1 MSAPVPDHPELRD
14 FAGTAPIFPLPS
26 AMLYPGVSLPLHI
39 FEERYRTM
47 TADALA
53 GDRLLALAVL
63 RPGWEPRYEQKDV
76 AIYPTVCLGRISL
89 DERLP
94 DGRYIL
100 VVRGLA
106 RARVVAEE
114 GTGRP
119 YRVGRLELLGDLYPR
134 QPAIDRESRHA
145 ELTGLFCRLHPQ
157 FTELPGL
164 SGMLEGEL
172 SLGELCD
179 LLAYALR
186 LDAASGL
193 DVLQE
198 TNVDVRSDLLLDVL
212 RQRLRHGAARESTPP
227 FPPPFSAN

>member
-1 MSAPVPDHPELRD
+1 MSASVPEHPELRD

-26 AMLYPGVSLPLHI
+26 AVLYPNVSLPLHI

-47 TADALA
+47 TAAALA
-53 GDRLLALAVL
+53 SDRLLALAVL

-94 DGRYIL
+94 DGRYVL
-100 VVRGLA
+100 VLRGLA

-114 GTGRP
+114 PTDLP
-119 YRVGRLELLGDLYPR
+119 YRMARLELLTDVYPR
-134 QPAIDRESRHA
+134 HPAIDRERRHA
-145 ELTGLFCRLHPQ
+145 ELTELFCRLHPQ

-164 SGMLEGEL
+164 GGMLEGEL
-172 SLGELCD
+172 SLGGLCD

-186 LDAASGL
+186 LDAASGV

-198 TNVDVRSDLLLDVL
+198 ISVDLRSDLLLDVL
-212 RQRLRHGAARESTPP
+212 RKRLRQSAARESAPP